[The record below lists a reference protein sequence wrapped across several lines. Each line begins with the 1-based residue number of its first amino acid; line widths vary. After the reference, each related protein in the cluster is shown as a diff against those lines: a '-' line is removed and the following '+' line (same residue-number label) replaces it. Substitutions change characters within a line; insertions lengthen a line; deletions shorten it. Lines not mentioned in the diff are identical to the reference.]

1 MRVATFAARPGNGM
15 IRSRNSRRLIS
26 LPGIF
31 SGRWTCCQSRGR
43 SGPGGCTRT
52 MRWICWSSGSPAWTT
67 ARWNLRERKS
77 KGVLSEA
84 RGVPH
89 GDRWRPDAAAMMALL
104 IVVLALVVVS
114 LSGLV
119 IFTAVTA
126 RRVEKALPPGG
137 RFIEVAGARIH
148 YLDKDSGPAIV
159 ILHGL
164 GGQMG
169 NFTYALLE
177 RLTGEF
183 RVILMERPGSGYS
196 TRAPR
201 ATGRLTEQAA
211 IVAEFIRKLELER
224 PLLVGHSLGGAIAL
238 GVALDHPEV
247 VKGLALI
254 APLTHV
260 PRHVP
265 APFRALD
272 IKSNFLRWLL
282 AWALCTPLGIRRG
295 KAILDAIFSPEPA
308 PADFPTRAGG
318 ILGLRPRSFYNTS
331 KDMRAVS
338 LELGAMVGG

>member
-1 MRVATFAARPGNGM
+1 MMT
-15 IRSRNSRRLIS
+15 L
-26 LPGIF
+26 L
-31 SGRWTCCQSRGR
+31 
-43 SGPGGCTRT
+43 
-52 MRWICWSSGSPAWTT
+52 
-67 ARWNLRERKS
+67 L
-77 KGVLSEA
+77 VL
-84 RGVPH
+84 V
-89 GDRWRPDAAAMMALL
+89 
-104 IVVLALVVVS
+104 ALVVVS
-114 LSGLV
+114 LVGLM

-126 RRVEKALPPGG
+126 RRMEKALPPRGQ
-137 RFIEVAGARIH
+137 FIEVSGARIH
-148 YLDKDSGPAIV
+148 YLDKGSGPAVV

-177 RLTGEF
+177 RLTDEF
-183 RVILMERPGSGYS
+183 RVILMDRPGSGYS
-196 TRAPR
+196 RRAPG

-211 IVAEFIRKLELER
+211 IVAEFIRKLGLER

-238 GVALDHPEV
+238 GVALDHPDV

-260 PRHVP
+260 PKDVP

-272 IKSNFLRWLL
+272 IKSNFLRWLV
-282 AWALCTPLGIRRG
+282 AWTVATPIGIRHG

-331 KDMRAVS
+331 SDMRAVNFD
-338 LELGAMVGG
+338 LGAMVGRYSSLRVPVRILYGISDEVLDHQVHGEAMKEKSSMVSVELVAGGHMLPITAPDLTAEFIKAAARVEDSVAATFRTT

>member
-1 MRVATFAARPGNGM
+1 M
-15 IRSRNSRRLIS
+15 ITLF
-26 LPGIF
+26 L
-31 SGRWTCCQSRGR
+31 
-43 SGPGGCTRT
+43 
-52 MRWICWSSGSPAWTT
+52 
-67 ARWNLRERKS
+67 
-77 KGVLSEA
+77 VL
-84 RGVPH
+84 
-89 GDRWRPDAAAMMALL
+89 
-104 IVVLALVVVS
+104 LALVAMS
-114 LSGLV
+114 LGGLV
-119 IFTAVTA
+119 IFTAITA
-126 RRVEKALPPGG
+126 RRVETALPPRGQ
-137 RFIEVAGARIH
+137 FVEVAGARIH
-148 YLDKDSGPAIV
+148 YLDKGSGPPIV

-183 RVILMERPGSGYS
+183 RVILMDRPGSGYS
-196 TRAPR
+196 TRAPG

-211 IVAEFIRKLELER
+211 IVAQFIRKLGLDR
-224 PLLVGHSLGGAIAL
+224 PLLVGHSMGGAIAL
-238 GVALDHPEV
+238 GVALDHPEA

-260 PRHVP
+260 PKHVP

-282 AWALCTPLGIRRG
+282 AWTVATPIGIRQG

-331 KDMRAVS
+331 SDMRAVNKDLWKMAGRYSSLQVPVRILYGTSDEVLSPQVHGEALKAKSSMVS
-338 LELGAMVGG
+338 LEFVPGGHMLPVTAPDLTAKFIKGAARAESSASA